1 MFNFNT
7 DFGVFLGTSPNTL
20 FRLNVSALD
29 GTDVLANDAQAL
41 IEYVDF
47 SQFCSEVHLENGV
60 SATGTS
66 IDLGSKTGS
75 ITLVAQDADPL
86 DGYFIKVNSPVRLTF
101 LGYPFG
107 GSDLDWWFGYVK
119 GIQKDTDAT
128 GVTRVVL
135 TIGDQIEQLMNTET
149 TITVVPDQTFADRW
163 TSIYDV
169 VAGDLPVINTRT
181 AGGFTFPGIDI
192 FEVPLNE
199 TITETMQ
206 GELGWLVTGRLN
218 GIYPMSHGYLRD
230 TLAGTPSYE
239 IHQDV
244 TDSHIPPTYIN
255 VSSDSTAI
263 VSTINASLTWDAGT
277 TFTLTD
283 TDQADLYGNSTL
295 DIAVNL
301 ADADNLS
308 NWTYY
313 ALSLTGQQ
321 NIKSLSVDA
330 VDHRNGKLH
339 DVYLME
345 PGECALVNV
354 QKAGISVNENYL
366 ISKVIHSITPDTWL
380 TDLELWRN

>member
-29 GTDVLANDAQAL
+29 DTDVLANDAQAL

-47 SQFCSEVHLENGV
+47 SEFCSEVHLENGV

-66 IDLGSKTGS
+66 IDLGSKTGT

-101 LGYPFG
+101 KGYPAG
-107 GSDLDWWFGYVK
+107 GSDLDWWFGFVK
-119 GIQKDTDAT
+119 GVSKDTDAT
-128 GVTRVVL
+128 GLTRVVL
-135 TIGDQIEQLMNTET
+135 TIGDQIEQMMNVVA
-149 TITVVPDQTFADRW
+149 TITEVADQTFEQRWADIDLAVG
-163 TSIYDV
+163 TV
-169 VAGDLPVINTRT
+169 VNLNTTRT

-206 GELGWLVTGRLN
+206 GELGWLITTRDNTIV
-218 GIYPMSHGYLRD
+218 PMSHDWLRD
-230 TLAGTPSYE
+230 TLAGTASYE

-244 TDSHIPPTYIN
+244 TDHHIPPTYIN

-277 TFTLTD
+277 TFTLVD

-313 ALSLTGQQ
+313 AITLTGQQ
-321 NIKSLSVDA
+321 NIKALTVDA
-330 VDHRNGKLH
+330 VDHRNGQLH
-339 DVYLME
+339 EVYLME

-354 QKAGISVNENYL
+354 QQAGISVNENYL